1 MGVEKIS
8 TTTDDV
14 TDSVS
19 VEQHKI
25 TYKRGDYEKKLME

>member
-8 TTTDDV
+8 NTTDDV
-14 TDSVS
+14 TDSGS
-19 VEQHKI
+19 VDKHKI